1 MTNIRYGGEGS
12 TGTPNLYYVIYGRP
26 LKVQIWHNVL
36 WLKLTIDFDAN
47 ADSKLRTHLTK
58 QDSKELRV
66 GKERVSC
73 ISLKAI
79 MSKTKGNDYVHK
91 YDLHIGEGGGAGRG
105 RGVRLP
111 MCWDFTK
118 PLQRTL

>member
-1 MTNIRYGGEGS
+1 MLRLELIIGFDTNI
-12 TGTPNLYYVIYGRP
+12 
-26 LKVQIWHNVL
+26 
-36 WLKLTIDFDAN
+36 
-47 ADSKLRTHLTK
+47 DSKLRTHLTK

-66 GKERVSC
+66 GKERVSYFFENDHVEDNDNNHVD
-73 ISLKAI
+73 ISMI
-79 MSKTKGNDYVHK
+79 F
-91 YDLHIGEGGGAGRG
+91 IGEGGGVGRG

>member
-1 MTNIRYGGEGS
+1 M
-12 TGTPNLYYVIYGRP
+12 YYVIYGRP

-36 WLKLTIDFDAN
+36 WLELTIDFDAN

-79 MSKTKGNDYVHK
+79 MSKTKGNNYVHK